1 MHSWQEKSKLAPHSQ
16 QNVFVTAPYSSG
28 SNGGTL
34 ERTLPYYQCSPGSN
48 PSVKAI
54 CGLSLLLV
62 LSLAL
67 RGFFRVLWFFP
78 LLKTNASEFQFDL
91 ERTNTFKRVLKSFSF
106 LFTLFVWVLQFPPTS
121 EGYQVVQE
129 RLSMTGAALNAAA
142 SDMVTAS
149 RGTSNQLAVS
159 TKKFSLSYQ
168 DLLNSGLKLAGQAK
182 VTILSWFI
190 MGVLRFGVI
199 NLGFWG
205 TAHLPLP

>member
-1 MHSWQEKSKLAPHSQ
+1 MSLWQHHTHRGATVAHWREHFLTTNVARVQIPVSK
-16 QNVFVTAPYSSG
+16 PYVG
-28 SNGGTL
+28 WV
-34 ERTLPYYQCSPGSN
+34 C
-48 PSVKAI
+48 
-54 CGLSLLLV
+54 C
-62 LSLAL
+62 
-67 RGFFRVLWFFP
+67 WFSP
-78 LLKTNASEFQFDL
+78 LLWEVFSAYSGFSLSSKTNASEFQFDL

>member
-1 MHSWQEKSKLAPHSQ
+1 MWVEF
-16 QNVFVTAPYSSG
+16 VFGSLPCSERFFSAYSG
-28 SNGGTL
+28 F
-34 ERTLPYYQCSPGSN
+34 SPS
-48 PSVKAI
+48 S
-54 CGLSLLLV
+54 
-62 LSLAL
+62 
-67 RGFFRVLWFFP
+67 
-78 LLKTNASEFQFDL
+78 KTNAFKFQFDL